1 MGETHKQDVEPE
13 GPDSKRGTDSTVP
26 FSIKDENRPDEST
39 RHKSAGWYPEG
50 WGATGPGRGPRRLLG
65 WRLEFCLD
73 LSADATADPTGEDPW
88 TKMLA
93 CSFEGGGQ
101 GRWRRRRGDRRLTT
115 FPVSCCLCLMI
126 FWP

>member
-73 LSADATADPTGEDPW
+73 LSADATADPTGENPW

-93 CSFEGGGQ
+93 CSFEGGGW
-101 GRWRRRRGDRRLTT
+101 GGGEGGEVTGD
-115 FPVSCCLCLMI
+115 
-126 FWP
+126 